1 MNKKIEVKIE
11 NDVKKYV
18 FKPPLNLK
26 TSKDLIKLLKKHH
39 VDGKGGLYLEDVQD
53 SLPNALVAIEVNK

>member
-1 MNKKIEVKIE
+1 M
-11 NDVKKYV
+11 

-53 SLPNALVAIEVNK
+53 SLPNALEAIEVNK